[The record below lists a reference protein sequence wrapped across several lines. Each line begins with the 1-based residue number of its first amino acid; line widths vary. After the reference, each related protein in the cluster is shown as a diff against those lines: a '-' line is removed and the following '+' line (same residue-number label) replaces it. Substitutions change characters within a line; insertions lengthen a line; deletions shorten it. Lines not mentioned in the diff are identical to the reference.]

1 MVKNYFGYKLEEEKK
16 KRIPE
21 EFSDLIDFYIQF
33 RSVRDITQDKKPLA
47 ENTIKKLQTLK
58 KKLTEFDKGLKLSDI
73 NNLFRRDFTA
83 WLDKKEYSEQEQAK
97 NLKDIKTLCLFA
109 ETEHIIS
116 PDVKRW
122 KIKSSTD
129 IENKATGLYFT
140 FEQLKTLYELDLSQ
154 NERLDNARDWLI
166 ISIFTAVRVSELMK
180 MKREDISKDNKGR
193 DVIKVIEDKNRNK
206 KGDGLKYLPLFDE
219 VKDIL
224 SKRNGEFPPCDK

>member
-1 MVKNYFGYKLEEEKK
+1 MRQVFYLSHRFIIFVVFNRKKHSNY
-16 KRIPE
+16 
-21 EFSDLIDFYIQF
+21 
-33 RSVRDITQDKKPLA
+33 DKYH
-47 ENTIKKLQTLK
+47 I
-58 KKLTEFDKGLKLSDI
+58 
-73 NNLFRRDFTA
+73 
-83 WLDKKEYSEQEQAK
+83 
-97 NLKDIKTLCLFA
+97 LFA
-109 ETEHIIS
+109 FCRNGT
-116 PDVKRW
+116 DVKRW

-224 SKRNGEFPPCDK
+224 IKRNGDFPCAISSQRYNDYIKEVCKVAGFNEMIESAVIAPRTETAKYRGNIHFIN